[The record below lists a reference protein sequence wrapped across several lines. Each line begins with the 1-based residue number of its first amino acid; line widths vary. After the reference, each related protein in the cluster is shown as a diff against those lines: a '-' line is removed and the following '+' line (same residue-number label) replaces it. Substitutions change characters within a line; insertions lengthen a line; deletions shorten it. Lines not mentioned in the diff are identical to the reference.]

1 MLEETVK
8 TEEIEKPEMPD
19 KKEDSTLILPCNGIE
34 RLTGQLSGQ
43 VALNL
48 LQLETTEK
56 YSITPSIIQIQAQA
70 LSEKHPDT
78 IKNRKILAINGCG
91 IQCVNKILKH
101 FDLIP
106 DRSVLLPNAIKGKGF
121 SPGKRAQLGNEDKI
135 IAEQIAKE
143 LIQQF
148 QEEKE
153 AIEAKANQIISSFQF
168 LPDYTEFLDYSY
180 AKYEFTVPNKN
191 EGFWFNWSD
200 IWAYKHEN
208 GIVIGISDYMQQNL
222 SDIIAVELPEI
233 HTKVEQL
240 DTVASV
246 ESSKSVF
253 EVLSPISGE
262 IIEVNGNLEEE
273 PELINIDPYS
283 KGWICV
289 IKPSNFQ
296 AELEDLMDATQ
307 FFDQMQEKIK
317 HDK

>member
-1 MLEETVK
+1 
-8 TEEIEKPEMPD
+8 I
-19 KKEDSTLILPCNGIE
+19 LILPCNGIE

-48 LQLETTEK
+48 LQLETSEI
-56 YSITPSIIQIQAQA
+56 YSVNPSIIQIQAQA
-70 LSEKHPDT
+70 IAMELPET
-78 IKNRKILAINGCG
+78 IKSRKILTINGCG
-91 IQCVNKILKH
+91 IQCVNKILKQ
-101 FDLIP
+101 FDIIP
-106 DRSVLLPNAIKGKGF
+106 DRSILLPNVIKGKGF
-121 SPGKRAQLGNEDKI
+121 SPGKKSQLDKEDKR

-148 QEEKE
+148 QEEKV
-153 AIEAKANQIISSFQF
+153 AKEAKATQIKPNFQF
-168 LPDYTEFLDYSY
+168 LPDYTEYLEYSY
-180 AKYEFTVPNKN
+180 AKYEFTVPNKI

-200 IWAYKHEN
+200 VWAYKHEN

-222 SDIIAVELPEI
+222 SDIIAVEMPEI

-262 IIEVNGNLEEE
+262 IVEVNRNLEEE

-307 FFDQMQEKIK
+307 FFTQMQEKIK
-317 HDK
+317 DDHR